1 MFVKYDGT
9 QQDPT
14 YSGEVMSLDLGTVQG
29 SLSGPKRPHDRVNFS
44 DMKKDFTTCMT
55 NPVGFKGF
63 GLDQADT
70 TKSANFTYEGKD
82 YTFNQGDIVI
92 AAITS
97 CTNTSNPDVMLAA
110 GLLAKNA
117 VEKGLSIRPYIK
129 TSLSPGSH
137 VVTQYYEEAGLN
149 GYLD

>member
-1 MFVKYDGT
+1 M
-9 QQDPT
+9 Q
-14 YSGEVMSLDLGTVQG
+14 LDLASVQP
-29 SLSGPKRPHDRVNFS
+29 SLSGPKRPHDRVDFAN
-44 DMKKDFTTCMT
+44 MKSDFTTCMT
-55 NPVGFKGF
+55 APVGFKGF
-63 GLDQADT
+63 GLSEADT
-70 TKSANFTYEGKD
+70 TKSATFTFEGQE
-82 YTFNQGDIVI
+82 YTFNHGDVVI

-117 VEKGLSIRPYIK
+117 TEKGLTVKPYVK